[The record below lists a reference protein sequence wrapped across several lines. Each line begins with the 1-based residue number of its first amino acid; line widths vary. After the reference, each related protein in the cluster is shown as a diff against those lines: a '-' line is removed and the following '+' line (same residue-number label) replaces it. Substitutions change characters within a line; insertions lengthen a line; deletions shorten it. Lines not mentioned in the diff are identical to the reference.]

1 MNPDETFSEPV
12 DVWENKS

>member
-12 DVWENKS
+12 GGWENKS